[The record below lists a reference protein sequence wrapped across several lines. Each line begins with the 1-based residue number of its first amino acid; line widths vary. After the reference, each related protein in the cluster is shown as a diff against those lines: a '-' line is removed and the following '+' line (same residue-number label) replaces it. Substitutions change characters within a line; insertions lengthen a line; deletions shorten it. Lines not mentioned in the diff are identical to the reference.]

1 MKDAMV
7 SSGGWKRQFEHAA
20 LVLSEFEFWQGFFSV
35 GDVGGGGVVSCCWD
49 PMEVVLPRCV
59 KRRVDPRFH
68 LSFRVCLV
76 LHFQFIPHHSDG
88 LPNPVSCHRLATSIP
103 FHESW
108 ALIDLST
115 RQQPD

>member
-49 PMEVVLPRCV
+49 PMEVVLPRRV

-76 LHFQFIPHHSDG
+76 LHFQFIPHHFQVGGCRILSAAIAWQLLSPSMNLG
-88 LPNPVSCHRLATSIP
+88 L
-103 FHESW
+103 
-108 ALIDLST
+108 
-115 RQQPD
+115 